1 MQDLIEY
8 VEPSLVMLI
17 VVLQFIGIG
26 LKKTKLIRDNY
37 IPLVIGAAGIV
48 IAALYLYGTEGYS
61 ALSTYRAVSQGILCA
76 GMSVYVNQMYKQWK
90 QTKDPTREVKDVG
103 VAKDTKDK

>member
-17 VVLQFIGIG
+17 VVLYFIGIG

-37 IPLVIGAAGIV
+37 IPLVIGVAGIV
-48 IAALYLYGTEGYS
+48 IAALYLYGTEGFS

-90 QTKDPTREVKDVG
+90 QTKDQTKDV
-103 VAKDTKDK
+103 KDTKETKNK

>member
-17 VVLQFIGIG
+17 VVLYFIGIG

-48 IAALYLYGTEGYS
+48 IAALYLYGTEGFS

-90 QTKDPTREVKDVG
+90 QTKDQTKDV
-103 VAKDTKDK
+103 KDTKETKNK